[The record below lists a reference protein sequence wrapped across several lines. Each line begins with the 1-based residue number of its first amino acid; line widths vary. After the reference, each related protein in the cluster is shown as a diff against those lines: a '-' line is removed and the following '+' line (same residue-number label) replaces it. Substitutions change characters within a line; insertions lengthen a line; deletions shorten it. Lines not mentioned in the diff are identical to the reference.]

1 MATLQKLRNMG
12 PLLVIFVGL
21 ALFAF
26 IAGDAWR
33 LFQTDS
39 MEASVGTLNEESL
52 SAVDF
57 ETIYKECENAQKMFK
72 LSDPRLTEEQK
83 NASFGEEE
91 MALIKEEAWN
101 IFIQSAIAQKQ
112 AKELG
117 ITVTNEEI
125 MDILN
130 NNSSQYLN
138 SIYHPFR
145 TQNGFS
151 TDDLNSII
159 TSYNQMLENGQ
170 YDANLAT
177 LYSCW
182 EYMKKRVVLEAIIK
196 KQVRLLEAATIV
208 NPVLAQKNFDLNNNT
223 YNVEVVS
230 FPYSNVADSLVAVS
244 EKEINNYY
252 KENKKYLYEQANDSR
267 DIKYITVKVTPSETD
282 KSDLLAQMNEVADTL
297 KAGSTDFE
305 RISRIARNEYNYND
319 LLWTKEAFSEDVQ
332 IRIEAAKVNEVV
344 GPYLNPSDNS
354 YNIFMTTSKT
364 VAPDSMLIRAIV
376 VNSQSADEVTA
387 TTDSLMNE
395 LKKKGSNFKE
405 IAKNYPNVDS
415 LWITSKE
422 FYTAGLIDNVNTQ
435 KEIYNARPGVYAA
448 SDFKTIPGKL
458 IYQVISKKGK
468 ADVYSTAIIKRTIEF
483 SSETYDKAY
492 NKFSQFIASCKNI
505 EEVEAKAMENGYRVQ
520 KLNDVNAS
528 TKNIGNIPQTG
539 NLIKWVLNEERKAG
553 DFSLIEEC
561 NSENLVFAVVT
572 SINSKGY
579 VSLDKEI
586 NNYGTKV
593 SDLIKNQLTIDKK
606 AAHIAAELAGQNYE
620 EIKANSNAKVATVN
634 MVEYKKD
641 TYIAS
646 LNADEPVISA
656 VAAQLNEGE
665 VSAPVKGQ
673 SGMYVVKVLS
683 KSSKGGSFD
692 AASEKEYILS
702 NGGLYSY
709 AGIIEQIYQMSLQQV
724 YPVENKLYR
733 FF

>member
-39 MEASVGTLNEESL
+39 MEASVGTIDNESL
-52 SAVDF
+52 SAEDF
-57 ETIYKECENAQKMFK
+57 QTIYKECENAQRMFK
-72 LSDPRLTEEQK
+72 LADPRLTEEQR

-91 MALIKEEAWN
+91 MAIIKEEAWGV
-101 IFIQSAIAQKQ
+101 FVQSAIAHKQ
-112 AKELG
+112 AEDLG

-125 MDILN
+125 RDILN

-138 SIYHPFR
+138 SVYHPFR

-151 TDDLNSII
+151 TDDLNAVI
-159 TSYNQMLENGQ
+159 TSYNQMMADGQ
-170 YDANLAT
+170 YDANLAA

-182 EYMKKRVVLEAIIK
+182 EYMKKRVVLETLLK
-196 KQVRLLEAATIV
+196 KQVKLLETATIT
-208 NPVLAQKNFDLNNNT
+208 NPVLAQKNFELNNNT
-223 YNVEVVS
+223 NNVEVVS

-252 KENKKYLYEQANDSR
+252 KENKEYLYEQAYDSR
-267 DIKYITVKVTPSETD
+267 DIKYITVKVTPSESD
-282 KSDLLAQMNEVADTL
+282 KNDLLAQMNEVADTL
-297 KAGSTDFE
+297 KAGSTDYE
-305 RISRIARNEYNYND
+305 RISRLARNEYNYND
-319 LLWTKEAFSEDVQ
+319 LMWTKEAFSEDVQ
-332 IRIEAAKVNEVV
+332 IRIENAKINEVV

-354 YNIFMTTSKT
+354 YNIFMTTST
-364 VAPDSMLIRAIV
+364 AVAPDSMLIRAIV
-376 VNSQSADEVTA
+376 VNSQSPEEVAA

-395 LKKKGSNFKE
+395 LKNKADFKKVAE
-405 IAKNYPNVDS
+405 NYPFIDS
-415 LWITSKE
+415 LWVTSKE
-422 FYTAGLIDNVNTQ
+422 FYTAGIIDNVEMQ
-435 KEIYNARPGVYAA
+435 KEIYNARTGVYAT

-458 IYQVISKKGK
+458 IYQVINKKGK
-468 ADVYSTAIIKRTIEF
+468 ANVYSTVIIKREIEF

-492 NKFSQFIASCKNI
+492 NKFSQFIASCNNAEEI
-505 EEVEAKAMENGYRVQ
+505 ETKAMENGYRVQ

-528 TKNIGNIPQTG
+528 TRNIGNVPQTSD
-539 NLIKWVLNEERKAG
+539 LVKWILNEERKAG
-553 DFSLIEEC
+553 DFSAIEEC

-572 SINSKGY
+572 KVHPKGY
-579 VSLDKEI
+579 VSLDKEV

-606 AAHIAAELAGQNYE
+606 AAHIAAELAGKSYD
-620 EIKANSNAKVATVN
+620 EIKANNDANVATVN

-665 VSAPVKGQ
+665 ISAPVKGQ
-673 SGMYVVKVLS
+673 NAMYVVKVLS
-683 KSSKGGSFD
+683 KSNKNSAFN
-692 AASEKEYILS
+692 AANEKEYILS
-702 NGGLYSY
+702 NGGQYSY
-709 AGIIEQIYQMSLQQV
+709 AGIVEQLYQMSLQEV
-724 YPVENKLYR
+724 YPVENKLHR

>member
-39 MEASVGTLNEESL
+39 MEASVGTIDNESL
-52 SAVDF
+52 SAEDF
-57 ETIYKECENAQKMFK
+57 QTIYKECENAQRMFK
-72 LSDPRLTEEQK
+72 LADPRLTEEQR

-91 MALIKEEAWN
+91 MAIIKEEAWGV
-101 IFIQSAIAQKQ
+101 FVQSAIAHKQ
-112 AKELG
+112 AEDLG

-125 MDILN
+125 RDILN

-138 SIYHPFR
+138 SVYHPFR

-151 TDDLNSII
+151 TDDLNAVI
-159 TSYNQMLENGQ
+159 TSYNQMMADGQ
-170 YDANLAT
+170 YDANLAA

-182 EYMKKRVVLEAIIK
+182 EYMKKRVVLETLLK
-196 KQVRLLEAATIV
+196 KQVKLLETATIT
-208 NPVLAQKNFDLNNNT
+208 NPVLAQKNFELNNNT
-223 YNVEVVS
+223 NNVEVVS

-252 KENKKYLYEQANDSR
+252 KENKEYLYEQAYDSR
-267 DIKYITVKVTPSETD
+267 DIKYITVKVTPSESD
-282 KSDLLAQMNEVADTL
+282 KNDLLAQMNEVADTL
-297 KAGSTDFE
+297 KAGSTDYE
-305 RISRIARNEYNYND
+305 RISRLARNEYNYND
-319 LLWTKEAFSEDVQ
+319 LMWTKEAFSEDVQ
-332 IRIEAAKVNEVV
+332 IRIENAKINEVV

-354 YNIFMTTSKT
+354 YNIFMTTST
-364 VAPDSMLIRAIV
+364 AVAPDSMLIRAIV
-376 VNSQSADEVTA
+376 VNSQSPEEVAA

-395 LKKKGSNFKE
+395 FKNKADFKKVAE
-405 IAKNYPNVDS
+405 NYPFIDS
-415 LWITSKE
+415 LWVTSKE
-422 FYTAGLIDNVNTQ
+422 FYTAGIIDNVEMQ
-435 KEIYNARPGVYAA
+435 KEIYNARTGVYAT

-458 IYQVISKKGK
+458 IYQVINKKGK
-468 ADVYSTAIIKRTIEF
+468 ANVYSTVIIKREIEF

-492 NKFSQFIASCKNI
+492 NKFSQFIASCNNAEEI
-505 EEVEAKAMENGYRVQ
+505 ETKAMENGYRVQ

-528 TKNIGNIPQTG
+528 TRNIGNVPQTSD
-539 NLIKWVLNEERKAG
+539 LVKWILNEERKAG
-553 DFSLIEEC
+553 DFSAIEEC

-572 SINSKGY
+572 KVHPKGY
-579 VSLDKEI
+579 VSLDKEV

-606 AAHIAAELAGQNYE
+606 AAHIAAELAGKSYD
-620 EIKANSNAKVATVN
+620 EIKANNDANVATVN

-665 VSAPVKGQ
+665 ISAPVKGQ
-673 SGMYVVKVLS
+673 NAMYVVKVLS
-683 KSSKGGSFD
+683 KSNKNSAFN
-692 AASEKEYILS
+692 AANEKEYILS
-702 NGGLYSY
+702 NGGQYSY
-709 AGIIEQIYQMSLQQV
+709 AGIVEQLYQMSLQEV
-724 YPVENKLYR
+724 YPVENKLHR

>member
-39 MEASVGTLNEESL
+39 MEASVGTIDNESL
-52 SAVDF
+52 SAEDF
-57 ETIYKECENAQKMFK
+57 QTIYKECENAQRMFK
-72 LSDPRLTEEQK
+72 LADPRLTEEQR

-91 MALIKEEAWN
+91 MAIIKEEAWGV
-101 IFIQSAIAQKQ
+101 FVQSAIAHKQ
-112 AKELG
+112 AEDLG

-125 MDILN
+125 RDILN

-138 SIYHPFR
+138 SVYHPFR

-151 TDDLNSII
+151 TDDLNAVI
-159 TSYNQMLENGQ
+159 TSYNQMMADGQ
-170 YDANLAT
+170 YDANLAA

-182 EYMKKRVVLEAIIK
+182 EYMKKRVVLETLLK
-196 KQVRLLEAATIV
+196 KQVKLLETATIT
-208 NPVLAQKNFDLNNNT
+208 NPVLAQKNFELNNNT
-223 YNVEVVS
+223 NNVEVVS

-252 KENKKYLYEQANDSR
+252 KENKEYLYEQAYDSR
-267 DIKYITVKVTPSETD
+267 DIKYITVKVTPSESD
-282 KSDLLAQMNEVADTL
+282 KNDLLAQMNEVADTL
-297 KAGSTDFE
+297 KAGSTDYE
-305 RISRIARNEYNYND
+305 RISRLARNEYNYND
-319 LLWTKEAFSEDVQ
+319 LMWTKEAFSEDVQ
-332 IRIEAAKVNEVV
+332 IRIENAKINEVV

-354 YNIFMTTSKT
+354 YNIFMTTST
-364 VAPDSMLIRAIV
+364 AVAPDSMLIRAIV
-376 VNSQSADEVTA
+376 VNSQSPEEVAA

-395 LKKKGSNFKE
+395 LKNKADFKKVAE
-405 IAKNYPNVDS
+405 NYPFIDS
-415 LWITSKE
+415 LWVTSKE
-422 FYTAGLIDNVNTQ
+422 FYTAGIIDNVEMQ
-435 KEIYNARPGVYAA
+435 KEIYNARTGVYAT

-458 IYQVISKKGK
+458 IYQVINKKGK
-468 ADVYSTAIIKRTIEF
+468 ANVYSTVIIKREIEF

-492 NKFSQFIASCKNI
+492 NKFSQFIASCNNAEEI
-505 EEVEAKAMENGYRVQ
+505 ETKAMENGYRVQ

-528 TKNIGNIPQTG
+528 TRNIGNVPQTSD
-539 NLIKWVLNEERKAG
+539 LVKWILNEERKAG
-553 DFSLIEEC
+553 DFSAIEEC

-572 SINSKGY
+572 KVHPKGY
-579 VSLDKEI
+579 VSLDKEV

-606 AAHIAAELAGQNYE
+606 AAHIAAELAGKSYD
-620 EIKANSNAKVATVN
+620 EIKANNDANVATVN

-665 VSAPVKGQ
+665 ISAPVKGQ
-673 SGMYVVKVLS
+673 NAMYVVKVLS
-683 KSSKGGSFD
+683 KSNKNSAFN
-692 AASEKEYILS
+692 AANEKEYILS
-702 NGGLYSY
+702 NGDQYSY
-709 AGIIEQIYQMSLQQV
+709 AGIVEQLYQMSLQEV
-724 YPVENKLYR
+724 YPVENKLHR

>member
-39 MEASVGTLNEESL
+39 MEASVGTIDNESL
-52 SAVDF
+52 SAEDF
-57 ETIYKECENAQKMFK
+57 QTIYKECENAQRMFK
-72 LSDPRLTEEQK
+72 LADPRLTEEQR

-91 MALIKEEAWN
+91 MAIIKEEAWGV
-101 IFIQSAIAQKQ
+101 FVQSAIAHKQ
-112 AKELG
+112 AEDLG

-125 MDILN
+125 RDILN

-138 SIYHPFR
+138 SVYHPFR

-151 TDDLNSII
+151 TDDLNAVI
-159 TSYNQMLENGQ
+159 TSYNQMMADGQ
-170 YDANLAT
+170 YDANLAA

-182 EYMKKRVVLEAIIK
+182 EYMKKRVVLETLLK
-196 KQVRLLEAATIV
+196 KQVKLLETATIT
-208 NPVLAQKNFDLNNNT
+208 NPVLAQKNFELNNNT
-223 YNVEVVS
+223 NNVEVVS

-252 KENKKYLYEQANDSR
+252 KENKEYLYEQAYDSR
-267 DIKYITVKVTPSETD
+267 DIKYITVKVTPSESD
-282 KSDLLAQMNEVADTL
+282 KNDLLAQMNEVADTL
-297 KAGSTDFE
+297 KAGSTDYE
-305 RISRIARNEYNYND
+305 RISRLARNEYNYND
-319 LLWTKEAFSEDVQ
+319 LMWTKEAFSEDVQ
-332 IRIEAAKVNEVV
+332 IRIENAKINEVV

-354 YNIFMTTSKT
+354 YNIFMTTST
-364 VAPDSMLIRAIV
+364 AVAPDSMLIRAIV
-376 VNSQSADEVTA
+376 VNSQSPEEVAA

-395 LKKKGSNFKE
+395 LKNKADFKKVAE
-405 IAKNYPNVDS
+405 NYPFIDS
-415 LWITSKE
+415 LWVTSKE
-422 FYTAGLIDNVNTQ
+422 FYTAGIIDNVEMQ
-435 KEIYNARPGVYAA
+435 KEIYNARTGVYAT
-448 SDFKTIPGKL
+448 SDFKTLPGKL
-458 IYQVISKKGK
+458 IYQVINKKGK
-468 ADVYSTAIIKRTIEF
+468 ANVYSTVIIKREIEF

-492 NKFSQFIASCKNI
+492 NKFSQFIASCNNAEEI
-505 EEVEAKAMENGYRVQ
+505 ETKAMENGYRVQ

-528 TKNIGNIPQTG
+528 TRNIGNVPQTSD
-539 NLIKWVLNEERKAG
+539 LVKWILNEERKAG
-553 DFSLIEEC
+553 DFSAIEEC

-572 SINSKGY
+572 KVHPKGY
-579 VSLDKEI
+579 VSLDKEV

-606 AAHIAAELAGQNYE
+606 AAHIAAELAGKSYD
-620 EIKANSNAKVATVN
+620 EIKTNNDANVATVN

-665 VSAPVKGQ
+665 ISAPVKGQ
-673 SGMYVVKVLS
+673 NAMYVVKVLS
-683 KSSKGGSFD
+683 KSNKNSAFN
-692 AASEKEYILS
+692 AANEKEYILS
-702 NGGLYSY
+702 NGGQYSY
-709 AGIIEQIYQMSLQQV
+709 AGIVEQLYQMSLQEV
-724 YPVENKLYR
+724 YPVENKLHR

>member
-39 MEASVGTLNEESL
+39 MEASVGTIDNESL
-52 SAVDF
+52 SAEDF
-57 ETIYKECENAQKMFK
+57 QTIYKECENAQRMFK
-72 LSDPRLTEEQK
+72 LADPRLTEEQR

-91 MALIKEEAWN
+91 MAIIKEEAWGV
-101 IFIQSAIAQKQ
+101 FVQSAIAHKQ
-112 AKELG
+112 AEDLG

-125 MDILN
+125 RDILN

-138 SIYHPFR
+138 SVYHPFR

-151 TDDLNSII
+151 TDDLNAVI
-159 TSYNQMLENGQ
+159 TSYNQMMADGQ
-170 YDANLAT
+170 YDANLAA

-182 EYMKKRVVLEAIIK
+182 EYMKKRVVLETLLK
-196 KQVRLLEAATIV
+196 KQVKLLETATIT
-208 NPVLAQKNFDLNNNT
+208 NPVLAQKNFELNNNT
-223 YNVEVVS
+223 NNVEVVS

-252 KENKKYLYEQANDSR
+252 KENKEYLYEQAYDSR
-267 DIKYITVKVTPSETD
+267 DIKYITVKVTPSESD
-282 KSDLLAQMNEVADTL
+282 KNDLLAQMNEVADTL
-297 KAGSTDFE
+297 KAGSTDYE
-305 RISRIARNEYNYND
+305 RISRLARNEYNYND
-319 LLWTKEAFSEDVQ
+319 LMWTKEAFSEDVQ
-332 IRIEAAKVNEVV
+332 IRIENAKINEVV

-354 YNIFMTTSKT
+354 YNIFMTTST
-364 VAPDSMLIRAIV
+364 AVAPDSMLIRAIV
-376 VNSQSADEVTA
+376 VNSQSPEEVAA

-395 LKKKGSNFKE
+395 LKNKADFKKVAE
-405 IAKNYPNVDS
+405 NYPFIDS
-415 LWITSKE
+415 LWVTSKE
-422 FYTAGLIDNVNTQ
+422 FYTAGIIDNVEMQ
-435 KEIYNARPGVYAA
+435 KEIYNARTGVYAT

-458 IYQVISKKGK
+458 IYQVINKKGK
-468 ADVYSTAIIKRTIEF
+468 ANVYSTVIIKREIEF

-492 NKFSQFIASCKNI
+492 NKFSQFIASCNNAEEI
-505 EEVEAKAMENGYRVQ
+505 ETKAMENGYRVQ

-528 TKNIGNIPQTG
+528 TRNIGNVPQTSD
-539 NLIKWVLNEERKAG
+539 LVKWILNEERKAG
-553 DFSLIEEC
+553 DFSAIEEC

-572 SINSKGY
+572 SVNPKGY
-579 VSLDKEI
+579 VSLDKEV
-586 NNYGTKV
+586 NNFGTKV

-606 AAHIAAELAGQNYE
+606 AAHIAAELAGKSYD
-620 EIKANSNAKVATVN
+620 EIKANSNANVATVN

-665 VSAPVKGQ
+665 ISAPVKGQ
-673 SGMYVVKVLS
+673 NAMYVVKVLS
-683 KSSKGGSFD
+683 KSNKNGAFN
-692 AASEKEYILS
+692 AANEKEYILS
-702 NGGLYSY
+702 NGGQYSY
-709 AGIIEQIYQMSLQQV
+709 AGIVEQLYQMSLQQV
-724 YPVENKLYR
+724 YPVENKLHR

>member
-39 MEASVGTLNEESL
+39 MEASVGTIDNESL
-52 SAVDF
+52 SAEDF
-57 ETIYKECENAQKMFK
+57 QTIYKECENAQRMFK
-72 LSDPRLTEEQK
+72 LADPRLTEEQR

-91 MALIKEEAWN
+91 MAIIKEEAWGV
-101 IFIQSAIAQKQ
+101 FVQSAIAHKQ
-112 AKELG
+112 AEDLG

-125 MDILN
+125 RDILN

-138 SIYHPFR
+138 SVYHPFR

-151 TDDLNSII
+151 TDDLNAVI
-159 TSYNQMLENGQ
+159 TSYNQMMADGQ
-170 YDANLAT
+170 YDANLAA

-182 EYMKKRVVLEAIIK
+182 EYMKKRVVLETLLK
-196 KQVRLLEAATIV
+196 KQVKLLETATIT
-208 NPVLAQKNFDLNNNT
+208 NPVLAQKNFELNNNT
-223 YNVEVVS
+223 NNVEVVS

-252 KENKKYLYEQANDSR
+252 KENKEYLYEQAYDSR
-267 DIKYITVKVTPSETD
+267 DIKYITVKVTPSESD
-282 KSDLLAQMNEVADTL
+282 KNDLLAQMNEVADTL
-297 KAGSTDFE
+297 KAGSTDYE
-305 RISRIARNEYNYND
+305 RISRLARNEYNYND
-319 LLWTKEAFSEDVQ
+319 LMWTKEAFSEDVQ
-332 IRIEAAKVNEVV
+332 IRIENAKINEVV

-354 YNIFMTTSKT
+354 YNIFMTTST
-364 VAPDSMLIRAIV
+364 AVAPDSMLIRAIV
-376 VNSQSADEVTA
+376 VNSQSPEEVAA

-395 LKKKGSNFKE
+395 LKNKADFKKVAE
-405 IAKNYPNVDS
+405 NYPFIDS
-415 LWITSKE
+415 LWVTSKE
-422 FYTAGLIDNVNTQ
+422 FYTAGIIDNVEMQ
-435 KEIYNARPGVYAA
+435 KEIYNARTGVYAT

-458 IYQVISKKGK
+458 IYQVINKKGK
-468 ADVYSTAIIKRTIEF
+468 ANVYSTVIIKREIEF

-492 NKFSQFIASCKNI
+492 NKFSQFIASCNNAEEI
-505 EEVEAKAMENGYRVQ
+505 ETKAMENGYRVQ

-528 TKNIGNIPQTG
+528 TRNIGNVPQTSD
-539 NLIKWVLNEERKAG
+539 LVKWILNEERKAG
-553 DFSLIEEC
+553 DFSAIEEC

-572 SINSKGY
+572 KVHPKGY
-579 VSLDKEI
+579 VSLDKEV

-606 AAHIAAELAGQNYE
+606 AAHIAAELAGKSYD
-620 EIKANSNAKVATVN
+620 EIKANNNANVATVN

-665 VSAPVKGQ
+665 ISAPVKGQ
-673 SGMYVVKVLS
+673 NAMYVVKVLS
-683 KSSKGGSFD
+683 KSNKNSAFN
-692 AASEKEYILS
+692 AANEKEYILS
-702 NGGLYSY
+702 NGGQYSY
-709 AGIIEQIYQMSLQQV
+709 AGIVEQLYQMSLQEV
-724 YPVENKLYR
+724 YPVENKLHR

>member
-39 MEASVGTLNEESL
+39 MEASVGTIDNESL
-52 SAVDF
+52 SAEDF
-57 ETIYKECENAQKMFK
+57 QTIYKECENAQRMFK
-72 LSDPRLTEEQK
+72 LADPRLTEEQR

-91 MALIKEEAWN
+91 MAIIKEEAWGV
-101 IFIQSAIAQKQ
+101 FVQSAIAHKQ
-112 AKELG
+112 AEDLG

-125 MDILN
+125 RDILN

-138 SIYHPFR
+138 SVYHPFR

-151 TDDLNSII
+151 TDDLNAVI
-159 TSYNQMLENGQ
+159 TSYNQMRADGQ
-170 YDANLAT
+170 YDANLAA

-182 EYMKKRVVLEAIIK
+182 EYMKKRVVLETLLK
-196 KQVRLLEAATIV
+196 KQVKLLETATIT
-208 NPVLAQKNFDLNNNT
+208 NPVLAQKNFELNNNT
-223 YNVEVVS
+223 NNVEVVS

-252 KENKKYLYEQANDSR
+252 KENKEYLYEQAYDSR
-267 DIKYITVKVTPSETD
+267 DIKYITVKVTPSESD
-282 KSDLLAQMNEVADTL
+282 KNDLLAQMNEVADTL
-297 KAGSTDFE
+297 KAGSTDYE
-305 RISRIARNEYNYND
+305 RISRLARNEYNYND
-319 LLWTKEAFSEDVQ
+319 LMWTKEAFSEDVQ
-332 IRIEAAKVNEVV
+332 IRIENAKINEVV

-354 YNIFMTTSKT
+354 YNIFMTTST
-364 VAPDSMLIRAIV
+364 AVAPDSMLIRAIV
-376 VNSQSADEVTA
+376 VNSQSPEEVAA

-395 LKKKGSNFKE
+395 LKNKADFKKVAE
-405 IAKNYPNVDS
+405 NYPFIDS
-415 LWITSKE
+415 LWVTSKE
-422 FYTAGLIDNVNTQ
+422 FYTAGIIDNVEMQ
-435 KEIYNARPGVYAA
+435 KEIYNARTGVYAT

-458 IYQVISKKGK
+458 IYQVINKKGK
-468 ADVYSTAIIKRTIEF
+468 ANVYSTVIIKREIEF

-492 NKFSQFIASCKNI
+492 NKFSQFIASCNNAEEI
-505 EEVEAKAMENGYRVQ
+505 ETKAMENGYRVQ

-528 TKNIGNIPQTG
+528 TRNIGNVPQTSD
-539 NLIKWVLNEERKAG
+539 LVKWILNEERKAG
-553 DFSLIEEC
+553 DFSAIEEC

-572 SINSKGY
+572 KVHPKGY
-579 VSLDKEI
+579 VSLDKEV

-606 AAHIAAELAGQNYE
+606 AAHIAAELAGKSYD
-620 EIKANSNAKVATVN
+620 EIKANNDANVATVN

-665 VSAPVKGQ
+665 ISAPVKGQ
-673 SGMYVVKVLS
+673 NAMYVVKVLS
-683 KSSKGGSFD
+683 KSNKNSAFN
-692 AASEKEYILS
+692 AANEKEYILS
-702 NGGLYSY
+702 NGGQYSY
-709 AGIIEQIYQMSLQQV
+709 AGIVEQLYQMSLQEV
-724 YPVENKLYR
+724 YPVENKLHR